1 MVTHLKQS
9 IKNLNDKKRREQD
22 KQDEVTEIRDAV
34 IEIAELVSEL
44 YSAAENENKEDG
56 ENG

>member
-1 MVTHLKQS
+1 MVTHIKQS

-44 YSAAENENKEDG
+44 YSAADNENKEDG
-56 ENG
+56 GNG

>member
-1 MVTHLKQS
+1 MVTHIKQS
-9 IKNLNDKKRREQD
+9 IKNLNDKKRREQN

-44 YSAAENENKEDG
+44 YSAVDNENKEDG
-56 ENG
+56 GNG

>member
-9 IKNLNDKKRREQD
+9 IKKLNDKKQKEQD
-22 KQDEVTEIRDAV
+22 THAEVTEIRDAV

-44 YSAAENENKEDG
+44 YSAADNENKEDG
-56 ENG
+56 GNG